1 MFNRAAARAQRTELP
16 QIGEDRKL
24 LFEFQLRSRGD
35 ENRTPFLWARSR
47 CERNDN
53 CCCGLTNVC
62 RRYSQS
68 LIMASI
74 AMPEIFLSTRSCPFR
89 ERSSRRH
96 IPTTHGSAPRLSRD
110 RALARGSAGTAGRRR
125 RHREARLRRGRHA
138 RGRARSNVCTF
149 EPVKCRCSLLNR
161 RSDCR
166 STVGNRPTFSC
177 KRLTN
182 GGATTMAGR
191 ASLLY
196 AYSLGKARRIAAGID
211 SSIGRSIRTARSRE

>member
-1 MFNRAAARAQRTELP
+1 MGAF
-16 QIGEDRKL
+16 
-24 LFEFQLRSRGD
+24 
-35 ENRTPFLWARSR
+35 R
-47 CERNDN
+47 CERNDKLLLRSDK
-53 CCCGLTNVC
+53 CMP
-62 RRYSQS
+62 RYSHS

-89 ERSSRRH
+89 ERSSR
-96 IPTTHGSAPRLSRD
+96 THPDHARFGAKVSRD

-138 RGRARSNVCTF
+138 RTRARSNVCTF

-182 GGATTMAGR
+182 GGAITMT
-191 ASLLY
+191 
-196 AYSLGKARRIAAGID
+196 LGEPVCPTRTRSAKRGGSPLEID